1 MAARRPVILC
11 IDDYESALVGRQM
24 LLEEEGYEVLTAA
37 DGRREPFEAALLEYD
52 PSKLPERIA
61 VALEAI
67 HRRLL
72 QLRGTPSR
80 EEHDKIEDALRT
92 LFNLQERRA

>member
-1 MAARRPVILC
+1 MEITDPNSTTRPTENWR
-11 IDDYESALVGRQM
+11 DPY
-24 LLEEEGYEVLTAA
+24 
-37 DGRREPFEAALLEYD
+37 EAALLEYD

-61 VALEAI
+61 VALETI

-72 QLRGTPSR
+72 ELRETPSR

-92 LFNLQERRA
+92 LFSLQESRA